1 MSRAL
6 TVEVR
11 YAKNRHLR
19 GRPPIILQ
27 AQATKDPVTPRHE
40 ASSETAQTSG
50 SRNPARGRSRAIPSY
65 ENFLAFPL

>member
-6 TVEVR
+6 TVEVK

-40 ASSETAQTSG
+40 A
-50 SRNPARGRSRAIPSY
+50 
-65 ENFLAFPL
+65 